1 MKKLVG
7 AALVVVAV
15 VVAWFAWHRHARTKV
30 DLAES
35 GRGSGAIVAG
45 RGPASAALP
54 ASIAGRVITPAG
66 AGIGGAVVSF
76 IKVEFDMGAGAPRD
90 PLIATTDANGAWT
103 IAKLPPGRYTANAQ
117 ARGFV
122 PGHTEKLVVASGE
135 QRSGVVIT
143 LAAGGTILS
152 GAVSD
157 VGGGPIALAHIS
169 IRPDAA
175 SPLAL
180 ESYVA
185 IADKDGHYEVA
196 LADGNYDLVADH
208 DDYTSRSEDVE
219 IAGSPVIQN
228 FVLTPG
234 GVIRGVVIARDTN
247 KPVAGAVVTADV
259 RHDHDK
265 RALQPTD
272 ADGAFTIR
280 GMHPGAVQII
290 AGGRGYASAQPTTV
304 ELGIGEQIENV
315 RVIVDK
321 AYTISGTVVKRGTKD
336 GLPNL
341 GVGAFAMSAS
351 KGSQH
356 TANAPSDD
364 KGRWEIYGVRPGTF
378 TLYAFGEAV
387 VPNIGKSVTVGTKD
401 LDDVELE
408 IEAGVTIAGKV
419 TPPQAAGVTIELA
432 GEVGIANMF
441 DAIKTFMVRGDADPA
456 TGAFTLHNV
465 PAGAFKLVARATAGP
480 VGTLPITIAA
490 ADQRDVVVPLEIRAS
505 LSGKVVDTTGAAIA
519 GASVSA
525 RRTDDDHAT
534 MVMFMGG
541 ARGGATSRADGTFKL
556 IALEAGEY
564 EVHASRH
571 GDVIERTMVVL
582 GAADKVKLPTY
593 KLALGDDKTGVVV
606 MVPAENGVIR
616 GQVQDSNNQPVA
628 DTWVTARRLPSLPA
642 SLSGKTD
649 GLADEM
655 SNSEWWTSSEPVLTG
670 VDGKFTIGKLGDGQ
684 YLVVAEGPRGASRA
698 EKKANPGD
706 TVTLQLAALG
716 TLTGHVTSAGSPVV
730 GYSIEC
736 KGPAGTADRSSAA
749 SDGGYSLE
757 HLAPGAYACH
767 VDAEAGTAA
776 GKINVPAGPATLEL
790 ALAPWSTLT
799 GQIVNMFDH
808 TGLANIAVVASSS
821 NANMGASMVD
831 AMAGNSPKS
840 DASGHFVINK
850 VAVGKGQ
857 VLVLDSTG
865 FKPLATKDFEV
876 ANGQRL
882 DLGVIEIVPPRK
894 GDAGTFGMS
903 TSVEQQIFTPGVGG
917 GSDYMPKPDGL
928 TVTQVNPTGPAA
940 AAGIVVGD
948 VITSLG
954 GQPIKDKPLVM
965 NYLSSGSIG
974 VGVTV
979 QLGLARGTTVAVT
992 SVKW

>member
-7 AALVVVAV
+7 GALVVVAV
-15 VVAWFAWHRHARTKV
+15 VVAWFAWHRHARTSV
-30 DLAES
+30 DRAES
-35 GRGSGAIVAG
+35 GSGAIAIGAG
-45 RGPASAALP
+45 HGPARAALP
-54 ASIAGRVITPAG
+54 ASLAGRVITPAG
-66 AGIGGAVVSF
+66 GGIAGAVVSLA
-76 IKVEFDMGAGAPRD
+76 KAEFDLDAGPTRE
-90 PLIATTDANGAWT
+90 PLIATTDANGAWM

-117 ARGFV
+117 ARGFL
-122 PGHTEKLVVASGE
+122 PGHTDKLVVASGE

-152 GAVSD
+152 GTVSD
-157 VGGGPIALAHIS
+157 VGGGPIAEAHIA
-169 IRPDAA
+169 IRPEAA
-175 SPLAL
+175 SPLAP

-196 LADGNYDLVADH
+196 LADGDYGLVADH
-208 DDYTSRSEDVE
+208 EDYTSRSEDVE
-219 IAGSPVIQN
+219 IAGSPVTLN
-228 FVLTPG
+228 FMLTPG

-280 GMHPGAVQII
+280 GVHPGAIQIV

-304 ELGIGEQIENV
+304 ELGIGEQLENV
-315 RVIVDK
+315 RVIVDR

-336 GLPNL
+336 GIPNL
-341 GVGAFAMSAS
+341 GVGAFAMSAKS
-351 KGSQH
+351 SQH
-356 TANAPSDD
+356 NANAPSDD

-387 VPNIGKSVTVGTKD
+387 VPYIGTSVTVGTKD
-401 LDDVELE
+401 LGDVELE
-408 IEAGVTIAGKV
+408 IEAGVTVAGKV
-419 TPPQAAGVTIELA
+419 TPPQAAVLTIELA
-432 GEVGIANMF
+432 AEIGIANMF
-441 DAIKTFMVRGDADPA
+441 DAIKTFMVHGDADPA

-480 VGTLPITIAA
+480 VGKLPITITA
-490 ADQRDVVVPLEIRAS
+490 ADQRDVVVPLEVRAS
-505 LSGKVVDTTGAAIA
+505 LSGKVIDTTGAAIA
-519 GASVSA
+519 GATVTA
-525 RRTDDDHAT
+525 KRTDDDHGA
-534 MVMFMGG
+534 MGMFMGRD
-541 ARGGATSRADGTFKL
+541 RGGATSRADGTFKL
-556 IALEAGEY
+556 LSLEAGEY
-564 EVHASRH
+564 EVHASRR
-571 GDVIERTMVVL
+571 GDVVDRMVIAM
-582 GAADKVKLPTY
+582 GAGDKTKKLVTTY

-606 MVPAENGVIR
+606 TVPAENGVIR
-616 GQVQDSNNQPVA
+616 GQVHDSNNQPVA
-628 DTWVTARRLPSLPA
+628 DAWVTARRMPTLPTLPA
-642 SLSGKTD
+642 GLSDKTE
-649 GLADEM
+649 GPADEI

-670 VDGKFTIGKLGDGQ
+670 ADGKFTIGKLGDGQ

-698 EKKANPGD
+698 EKKAKPGE

-716 TLTGHVTSAGSPVV
+716 TLTGHVTSAGSAVV

-736 KGPAGTADRSSAA
+736 KGPAGNVDRSSAA

-757 HLAPGAYACH
+757 HLAPGAYGCH
-767 VDAEAGTAA
+767 VDAEAGTAV
-776 GKINVPAGPATLEL
+776 GKIEVPAGPATLEL
-790 ALAPWSTLT
+790 ALTPWSTLT

-808 TGLANIAVVASSS
+808 TALANIAVAASSS
-821 NANMGASMVD
+821 NANMGAYMVD

-840 DASGHFVINK
+840 DASGHFQIHK
-850 VAVGKGQ
+850 VSVGKGQ
-857 VLVLDSTG
+857 LLVLDSTG
-865 FKPLATKDFEV
+865 FKPLATKDYEV

-882 DLGVIEIVPPRK
+882 ELGVIEIVPPRT

-903 TSVEQQIFTPGVGG
+903 SEAG
-917 GSDYMPKPDGL
+917 KDGL
-928 TVTQVNPTGPAA
+928 AITQLKDGGPAA
-940 AAGIVVGD
+940 AAGLVVGD
-948 VITSLG
+948 VITSLA
-954 GQPIKDKPLVM
+954 GQPIRDKQQLAQT
-965 NYLSSGSIG
+965 YLSSGSVG

>member
-7 AALVVVAV
+7 AALVVLVV
-15 VVAWFAWHRHARTKV
+15 VVAWFAWHRQARTSL
-30 DLAES
+30 DRPE
-35 GRGSGAIVAG
+35 GRTGSGAIVAG

-54 ASIAGRVITPAG
+54 ASIAGRVINPAG
-66 AGIGGAVVSF
+66 GGIAGAVVSLS
-76 IKVEFDMGAGAPRD
+76 KAEFDLGAGSTGD
-90 PLIATTDANGAWT
+90 PLIATSDANGAW
-103 IAKLPPGRYTANAQ
+103 IVAKLPPGRYTANAQ

-143 LAAGGTILS
+143 LAAGGTVLS
-152 GAVSD
+152 GTVSD
-157 VGGGPIALAHIS
+157 VGGGPIAEAHIS
-169 IRPDAA
+169 IHPDAA

-185 IADKDGHYEVA
+185 IADKDGHYEA
-196 LADGNYDLVADH
+196 TLADGGYDLVADH
-208 DDYTSRSEDVE
+208 DDYTARNENVE
-219 IAGSPVIQN
+219 IAGSPVTQN

-234 GVIRGVVIARDTN
+234 GVIRGVVIARDTS
-247 KPVAGAVVTADV
+247 KPVAGAVVIADV
-259 RHDHDK
+259 RHDRDK

-280 GMHPGAVQII
+280 GVHPGAVQIT

-304 ELGIGEQIENV
+304 ELGIGEQVEHV

-336 GLPNL
+336 GIPNL
-341 GVGAFAMSAS
+341 GVGAFAMSAGT
-351 KGSQH
+351 GSQYP
-356 TANAPSDD
+356 ANAPSDE

-378 TLYAFGEAV
+378 TLFAFGEAV
-387 VPNIGKSVTVGTKD
+387 VPNVGKSVTVGNKD
-401 LDDVELE
+401 LGDVELE

-419 TPPQAAGVTIELA
+419 TPPQGAVVTIELA

-441 DAIKTFMVRGDADPA
+441 DAIKTFLVHGDADPA

-465 PAGAFKLVARATAGP
+465 PAGAFKLVARATAGS
-480 VGTLPITIAA
+480 VGKLPITITA
-490 ADQRDVVVPLEIRAS
+490 ADQRDVVVPLEVRAS
-505 LSGKVVDTTGAAIA
+505 LSGKVIDTTGAAIS
-519 GASVSA
+519 GANVSA
-525 RRTDDDHAT
+525 KRIDDDHQT
-534 MVMFMGG
+534 MVMFMG
-541 ARGGATSRADGTFKL
+541 ANRGGATSRADGTFKL
-556 IALEAGEY
+556 LALEAGEY
-564 EVHASRH
+564 EVHATRH
-571 GDVIERTMVVL
+571 GDDLDRMVVAL
-582 GAADKVKLPTY
+582 GAADKTKKLATY

-616 GQVQDSNNQPVA
+616 GQVQDSNSQPVA
-628 DTWVTARRLPSLPA
+628 DTWVTARRMPSLPA
-642 SLSGKTD
+642 SVSGKTE

-670 VDGKFTIGKLGDGQ
+670 GDGKFTISKLSDDQ

-698 EKKANPGD
+698 EKKAKPGE
-706 TVTLQLAALG
+706 TITLQLAALG
-716 TLTGHVTSAGSPVV
+716 SLTGHVTSAGAPVV

-736 KGPAGTADRSSAA
+736 KGPAGSVDRSSAA
-749 SDGGYSLE
+749 SDGAYSLE

-776 GKINVPAGPATLEL
+776 GKITVPAGPATLEL
-790 ALAPWSTLT
+790 ALTPWSTLT

-808 TGLANIAVVASSS
+808 TVLANIAVAASSS
-821 NANMGASMVD
+821 NANMGAYMVD

-850 VAVGKGQ
+850 VALGKGQ

-865 FKPLATKDFEV
+865 FKPLATKDYEV
-876 ANGQRL
+876 ANGQRV
-882 DLGVIEIVPPRK
+882 DLGVIEIVPPRT
-894 GDAGTFGMS
+894 GEAGTFGMS
-903 TSVEQQIFTPGVGG
+903 TEPGTE
-917 GSDYMPKPDGL
+917 GL
-928 TVTQVNPTGPAA
+928 SITQLKEGGPAA
-940 AAGIVVGD
+940 AAGLVVGD
-948 VITSLG
+948 VITSLA
-954 GQPIKDKPLVM
+954 GQPIKTKQPLVQT
-965 NYLSSGSIG
+965 YLSSGSIG
-974 VGVTV
+974 VGVTI

>member
-15 VVAWFAWHRHARTKV
+15 VVAWFVWHRHARLNV
-30 DLAES
+30 DRAES
-35 GRGSGAIVAG
+35 GTGSGVIVAG

-54 ASIAGRVITPAG
+54 ASIAGRVVTPAG
-66 AGIGGAVVSF
+66 AGIAGAVISLT
-76 IKVEFDMGAGAPRD
+76 KAEFDFGAGATREPW
-90 PLIATTDANGAWT
+90 IATTDANGAWM
-103 IAKLPPGRYTANAQ
+103 IAKLPPGRYTANAH

-122 PGHTEKLVVASGE
+122 PGHTDKLVIASGE

-152 GAVSD
+152 GTVSD
-157 VGGGPIALAHIS
+157 VGGGPIAEAHIA
-169 IRPDAA
+169 IHPETG

-196 LADGNYDLVADH
+196 LADGEYGVVADH

-219 IAGSPVIQN
+219 IMGSPVTQN

-259 RHDHDK
+259 RHDNDK

-272 ADGAFTIR
+272 ANGAFTIR
-280 GMHPGAVQII
+280 GLHPGAVQIT

-304 ELGIGEQIENV
+304 EVGIGEQVENV

-336 GLPNL
+336 GIPNL
-341 GVGAFAMSAS
+341 GVGAFAMSAKS
-351 KGSQH
+351 SQH
-356 TANAPSDD
+356 NANAPSDD
-364 KGRWEIYGVRPGTF
+364 QGRWEIYGVRPGTF

-387 VPNIGKSVTVGTKD
+387 VPNIGTSVTVGTKD
-401 LDDVELE
+401 LGDVELE

-419 TPPQAAGVTIELA
+419 TPQQAAVVTIELA
-432 GEVGIANMF
+432 AEIGIANMF
-441 DAIKTFMVRGDADPA
+441 DAIKTFMVHGDADPA

-465 PAGAFKLVARATAGP
+465 PTGAFKLVARATAGP
-480 VGTLPITIAA
+480 VGKLPITITA
-490 ADQRDVVVPLEIRAS
+490 ADQRDVVVPLEVRAS
-505 LSGKVVDTTGAAIA
+505 LSGKVIDTTGAAIA
-519 GASVSA
+519 GATVSA
-525 RRTDDDHAT
+525 KRTDDDHEP
-534 MVMFMGG
+534 MGMFMGSG
-541 ARGGATSRADGTFKL
+541 RGGATSRADGTFKL
-556 IALEAGEY
+556 LSLEAGEY
-564 EVHASRH
+564 EVHASRR
-571 GDVIERTMVVL
+571 GDDVDRMVK
-582 GAADKVKLPTY
+582 KVVTY

-606 MVPAENGVIR
+606 TLPAENGVIR

-628 DTWVTARRLPSLPA
+628 DAWVTARRMPTLPALPA
-642 SLSGKTD
+642 SLAGKTE
-649 GLADEM
+649 GMADEM
-655 SNSEWWTSSEPVLTG
+655 NNSEWWTSSEPVLTG
-670 VDGKFTIGKLGDGQ
+670 ADGKFTIGKLGDGQ
-684 YLVVAEGPRGASRA
+684 YLVVAEGPRGSSRA
-698 EKKANPGD
+698 EKKAKPGEV
-706 TVTLQLAALG
+706 VTLQLAALG

-736 KGPAGTADRSSAA
+736 KGPAGNVDRSSAA
-749 SDGGYSLE
+749 SDGAYSLE

-767 VDAEAGTAA
+767 VDAEAGTAV
-776 GKINVPAGPATLEL
+776 GRIEVPAGPTTLEL
-790 ALAPWSTLT
+790 ALTPWSTLT

-808 TGLANIAVVASSS
+808 TVLANIAVVASSS
-821 NANMGASMVD
+821 NANMGAYMVD

-840 DASGHFVINK
+840 DASGHFQINK
-850 VAVGKGQ
+850 VSVGKGQ
-857 VLVLDSTG
+857 LLVLDSTG
-865 FKPLATKDFEV
+865 FKPLATKDYEV

-882 DLGVIEIVPPRK
+882 DLGVIEIVPPRT

-903 TSVEQQIFTPGVGG
+903 SEAG
-917 GSDYMPKPDGL
+917 KDGI
-928 TVTQVNPTGPAA
+928 TVTQLKDGGPAA

-954 GQPIKDKPLVM
+954 GQTIRDKPLVM